1 MAYIPTSSDIGSM
14 YVGDRPVTSSTI
26 DFHDETGN
34 PAPTNHFNTF
44 TSTLYSP
51 AGASVATLTT
61 VVHDGHSVHVTWPS
75 TSVLTV
81 PGIYKL
87 VTKFTVTSGEIVT
100 AEALEI
106 VVEQVNG
113 WLTLE
118 QARQLWADAPLDD
131 VFLAKLLDTAKE
143 QCVAYAPVLAV
154 GAAVPA
160 RYSQAQL
167 TQARALYQSTI
178 ANQNDNV
185 GIEGFTVRVFPL
197 DFTIRAM
204 LRPKRA
210 IGGIF

>member
-1 MAYIPTSSDIGSM
+1 MAYIPTADNLGSM
-14 YVGDRPVTSSTI
+14 YVGDRPETTVTI
-26 DFHDETGN
+26 YFHDESGS
-34 PAPTNHFNTF
+34 PAATNGFNTF
-44 TSTLYSP
+44 ASTLYSP

-61 VVHDGHSVHVTWPS
+61 TVHDGHGIHVTFPS
-75 TSVLTV
+75 TSLLTV

-87 VTKFTVTSGEIVT
+87 VTKFTVTGGELVT

-106 VVEQVNG
+106 VVEQVDG

-131 VFLAKLLDTAKE
+131 VFLFKLLDTAKE
-143 QCVAYAPVLAV
+143 QCVAYAPVLAA
-154 GAAVPA
+154 GAAVPT

-204 LRPKRA
+204 LRPKKA
-210 IGGIF
+210 VGGMF